1 MKSKI
6 IKAAFLSFVVTNICT
21 LSACSQNDVPQPN
34 GSRVA
39 VNFSSSASQLESSY
53 AAARPDLIDGRQHS
67 VFDDKKAADNKPVKT
82 AAKAKKDKKAAA
94 DDSALASKLSSLGSA
109 AQSYSDAVDKTDYLM
124 SIAANTAS
132 GYVSNAVNEALSDYA
147 GANAQLSLTLDND
160 GRLRPSGKVLLPLW
174 STPLNSIYT
183 QMGITESYNNN
194 KIGHVAL
201 GTRFY
206 PFAEDDSSGD
216 LMLGLNGIYHYSLDR
231 HHRSMSIGGEMMTP
245 YMRISSN
252 VYQRL
257 SSWKISEDFDGYNYG
272 YVRERPANGFD
283 IRTKWFFPGLNNLA
297 VLANVEKWRGDH
309 VAPFGDI
316 DELEK
321 NPWVYSGGVEWQPV
335 PAITLTAQHQ
345 QTGRGQTNEQ
355 VMVNFNVPLGEVKD
369 AFDPSQVNKA
379 GGMDVSTSRSMFI
392 DANFNQILDYSG
404 MPGKWHIQYCGAL
417 GDDRHCFF
425 VNNGLNETSKGIPV
439 SVTPHDKCVIMDQ
452 GGKYTTDQS
461 GRITATVIESCKP
474 QTTVSVD
481 AGNDS
486 ADFPI
491 TIEKLNF
498 RIHASPSTIERHEQS
513 TVTLTYDSSNPKWA
527 AGIKV
532 DWKLKD
538 PSLGTLENV
547 QNQTDANG
555 NASVIFKPNGQILNP
570 YEAVLVATVNGVE
583 YEQTIKVA
591 IYGNGS
597 DDLQASPSDIDGG
610 EFSEVTYDNLK
621 PGTEL
626 QWKVEGPCTLSIKN
640 PRARSGFDDAPGA
653 PTVTK
658 VDGSGTSTIYVIGN
672 TADGST
678 GQCKVWTRTEDPY
691 FNEQAPSVTITTHVY
706 DAKWQIPAEV
716 QYGEPFVVTLYGLK
730 DGTPVEFFAKNDS
743 AAEGKIRL
751 VRTLQGVAQGGQARA
766 EFITTG
772 NYTKLT
778 VTGIAARY
786 YHDAKDTQR
795 ETTAGDMPI
804 KQYTPLF
811 VVDGDAQ
818 AKLDMFSG
826 RDSVTVK
833 LTGGQPG
840 HAITWHPSSNITI
853 KGDPT
858 YDANGEAYVT
868 ITGNNIKSAET
879 FTLTAESMGK
889 TADLSAIAGT
899 LQYHVW
905 EPKAPTLPSFK
916 GQSSHLDQKTSYDVT
931 FEGLY
936 PNTPVTI
943 TTPSGVTLA
952 DGNDYVADSNGKVTV
967 TINPITDFNVKD
979 ATLTVEYQQ
988 NSAEDSTVTKKFPLS
1003 VHTWTLSMTTNKS
1016 SIVGDETFVAT
1027 VTGGRP
1033 GATVTWT
1040 VSGDGTITQ
1049 KSATFDSS
1057 GKATATVKGKDPYKN
1072 TINLTASGSG
1082 AKASKTAKIQQY
1094 PTPTE
1099 PMVRNT
1105 HSVGG
1110 RNCDISKAKIET
1122 LQEFPAGTQIR
1133 AYLGSLDLSYIVD
1146 NSDSGWVTVTGI
1158 GTYAENP
1165 YALVGPYKNKP
1176 FQYVTELRYPN
1187 GQLYRWTGYG
1197 WGGSGT
1203 SWPGCHGS
1211 TPMDPD
1217 F

>member
-1 MKSKI
+1 MKPKLI
-6 IKAAFLSFVVTNICT
+6 NACVLSLAVTSICA
-21 LSACSQNDVPQPN
+21 LSACSQNEAPKPI
-34 GSRVA
+34 GSRIA
-39 VNFSSSASQLESSY
+39 VNAAQTNTSAALN
-53 AAARPDLIDGRQHS
+53 RPDLIEGKQHS

-82 AAKAKKDKKAAA
+82 AVQTAKKADKKEEAS
-94 DDSALASKLSSLGSA
+94 DSALASRLSALGSA
-109 AQSYSDAVDKTDYLM
+109 AQSYNDAVDKADYLK
-124 SIAANTAS
+124 SIAVNTAS
-132 GYVSNAVNEALSDYA
+132 GYVSNQINELLTDYA

-174 STPLNSIYT
+174 STPLNSTFT

-206 PFAEDDSSGD
+206 PFAEGDTSGD

-272 YVRERPANGFD
+272 YVQERPANGFD
-283 IRTKWFFPGLNNLA
+283 VRTKWFFPGLNNLA
-297 VLANVEKWRGDH
+297 ILANVEKWRGEH

-316 DELEK
+316 EELEK

-355 VMVNFNVPLGEVKD
+355 VMVNFNIPLGEAKD

-392 DANFNQILDYSG
+392 DANYNQILDYRG
-404 MPGKWHIQYCGAL
+404 TPGKYHIQYCGAL

-425 VNNGLNETSKGIPV
+425 INDGLGETNKGLPV

-452 GGKYTTDQS
+452 GGKYTTDQN

-474 QTTVSVD
+474 QTTVTVD
-481 AGNDS
+481 AGNES

-491 TIEKLNF
+491 TIEKMNF
-498 RIHASPSTIERHEQS
+498 RIHASPAMIERYEQS

-527 AGIKV
+527 SGIPV
-532 DWKLKD
+532 TWKLKD

-547 QNQTDANG
+547 QSQTDANG
-555 NASVIFKPNGQILNP
+555 NASVVFKPNGQILNP
-570 YEAVLVATVNGVE
+570 YEAVLVATVNGVD
-583 YEQTIKVA
+583 YEQTVKVA

-597 DDLQASPSDIDGG
+597 DDLQASPSEIDGG
-610 EFSEVTYDNLK
+610 QFSEVTYVNLK

-626 QWKVEGPCTLSIKN
+626 QWKVEGPCTLSTKN

-653 PTVTK
+653 PTKTT

-691 FNEQAPSVTITTHVY
+691 FNEQAPSVTINTHVY

-751 VRTLQGVAQGGQARA
+751 VRTLQGVAQGGQAQA

-804 KQYTPLF
+804 KQYTPIF

-818 AKLDMFSG
+818 SKLDMFSG

-833 LTGGQPG
+833 LTGGQPN

-858 YDANGEAYVT
+858 YDANGDAYVT
-868 ITGNNIKSAET
+868 ITGNNIKTAES

-905 EPKAPTLPSFK
+905 EPTAPTLPSFK
-916 GQSSHLDQKTSYDVT
+916 GQGSHLDQKTEYQIT

-952 DGNDYVADSNGKVTV
+952 DGNDYVADSDGKVTV
-967 TINPITDFNVKD
+967 TINPIEDFNVKD
-979 ATLTVEYQQ
+979 ATLTVQYQQ
-988 NSAEDSTVTKKFPLS
+988 NSAEDSTVTKKFPLT
-1003 VHTWTLSMTTNKS
+1003 VHTWTLSISTNKS
-1016 SIVGDETFVAT
+1016 AIIGNDTLTAT
-1027 VTGGRP
+1027 LTGGRP
-1033 GATVTWT
+1033 GESVSWT
-1040 VSGDGTITQ
+1040 ISGDGTIMQ
-1049 KSATFDSS
+1049 KSAVFDSS
-1057 GKATATVKGKDPYKN
+1057 GKATATVKGINPYIDTIKLTAAGCN
-1072 TINLTASGSG
+1072 TQVSASATVSCLVEKQEKTVHLDMENYYGDATKTLTLNENFDNMLDIRVILGGQDIDWYVNDEFLTRTINWGNATGSDFHRT
-1082 AKASKTAKIQQY
+1082 KAMSLDEFKQIFKQGSNTVS
-1094 PTPTE
+1094 
-1099 PMVRNT
+1099 VRNQHQDT
-1105 HSVGG
+1105 WAWMEIKY
-1110 RNCDISKAKIET
+1110 NIEVRKC
-1122 LQEFPAGTQIR
+1122 PI
-1133 AYLGSLDLSYIVD
+1133 D
-1146 NSDSGWVTVTGI
+1146 
-1158 GTYAENP
+1158 
-1165 YALVGPYKNKP
+1165 
-1176 FQYVTELRYPN
+1176 
-1187 GQLYRWTGYG
+1187 
-1197 WGGSGT
+1197 
-1203 SWPGCHGS
+1203 
-1211 TPMDPD
+1211 
-1217 F
+1217 